1 MIELLKLLPP
11 KPPHSAWQYNNVK
24 VRPYQRR
31 IDMCVDKIISCN
43 EKLQAEFDEYVEKL
57 KMADEQYKRFYGENS
72 DYFEYSNNQL
82 DDFYNRAGNK
92 LLQEL
97 AKLQYRLDKNYVKE
111 SDFTDMEKPYLKRRK
126 MAYKEFKEH
135 LSKNELLQ
143 AQSCLKSIANRTIH
157 LLISLESFC
166 LITMMIKKT
175 LIME

>member
-1 MIELLKLLPP
+1 MKSTVANEIMTKKLTPELTAFKRKNLIPEFSSSIVASKEMIELLKLLPP
-11 KPPHSAWQYNNVK
+11 KPPHSAWQYDNVK

-97 AKLQYRLDKNYVKE
+97 AKLQYRL
-111 SDFTDMEKPYLKRRK
+111 
-126 MAYKEFKEH
+126 
-135 LSKNELLQ
+135 SK
-143 AQSCLKSIANRTIH
+143 SGR
-157 LLISLESFC
+157 
-166 LITMMIKKT
+166 
-175 LIME
+175 

>member
-1 MIELLKLLPP
+1 
-11 KPPHSAWQYNNVK
+11 
-24 VRPYQRR
+24 
-31 IDMCVDKIISCN
+31 MCVDKIISCN

-111 SDFTDMEKPYLKRRK
+111 SDFTDMEK
-126 MAYKEFKEH
+126 AV
-135 LSKNELLQ
+135 SKKKKNGIQ
-143 AQSCLKSIANRTIH
+143 GVQRT
-157 LLISLESFC
+157 SE
-166 LITMMIKKT
+166 
-175 LIME
+175 